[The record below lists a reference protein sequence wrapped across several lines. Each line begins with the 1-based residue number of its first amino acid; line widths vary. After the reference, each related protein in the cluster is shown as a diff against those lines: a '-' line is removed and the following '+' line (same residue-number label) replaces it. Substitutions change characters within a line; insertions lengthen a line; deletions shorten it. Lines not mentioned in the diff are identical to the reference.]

1 MEPIPYNKP
10 FLCGN
15 DIKYIRDAV
24 KSGKISGNG
33 MFTQKCQRYFEDKYH
48 YGKCLMTS
56 SCTDAL
62 EMAAILSG
70 VKEGDEVILPAYT
83 FVSTALAFARQ
94 NATLVF
100 ADSRADNP
108 NIDAAE
114 IERLIT
120 SKTKVIVV
128 VHYAGFVCEMKRICQ
143 IAKDHNIMLIED
155 AAQAFDSFYDGKAAG
170 CFGTMAT
177 FSFHETKNIIA
188 GEGGM
193 LVVNDPKLYSRAE
206 IIWEKGT
213 NRADFSRGKV
223 NKYQWVDIGSSF
235 LPSELTSAF
244 LYAQIEKS
252 GQIQLK
258 RIKLWNLYYKLLKP
272 FEDKGYIALPFHQPE
287 ATGNGH
293 IFYIVCKNSKQRKK
307 IADYLGEKQIL
318 AVTHYLGLHKS
329 PYFKDSYK
337 GTPLKNCDKYE
348 DTLLRLPLY
357 YELRL
362 EDVKYICNTIG
373 DILDYLNIK

>member
-15 DIKYIRDAV
+15 EIKYIREAV

-33 MFTQKCQRYFEDKYH
+33 AFTQKCQRFFEDKYGF
-48 YGKCLMTS
+48 GKCLMTS

-70 VKEGDEVILPAYT
+70 VGEGDEVIMPSYT

-94 NATLVF
+94 NATIVF
-100 ADSRADNP
+100 ADSRDDNP
-108 NIDAAE
+108 NIDE
-114 IERLIT
+114 NQIESLIT
-120 SKTKVIVV
+120 PRTKVIVA
-128 VHYAGFVCEMKRICQ
+128 VHYAGFCCNMDKICE
-143 IAKDHNIMLIED
+143 IARRNNLILIED
-155 AAQAFDSFYDGKAAG
+155 AAQAFDSYYNERPAG
-170 CFGTMAT
+170 SFGAMAT
-177 FSFHETKNIIA
+177 FSFHETKNIIS

-193 LVVNDPKLYSRAE
+193 LAINDPKLFSRAE

-223 NKYQWVDIGSSF
+223 SKYQWVDIGSSF
-235 LPSELTSAF
+235 LPSELISAF

-258 RIKLWNLYYKLLKP
+258 RLKLWNLYYKLLKP
-272 FEDKGYIALPFHQPE
+272 LEDKGYISLPHHSSE
-287 ATGNGH
+287 SSGNGH
-293 IFYIVCKNSKQRKK
+293 IFYIVCKNAKQRKK
-307 IADYLGEKQIL
+307 IAEYLGEKQIL

-329 PYFKDSYK
+329 PYFKERYT
-337 GTPLKNCDKYE
+337 GAPLRNCDKYE
-348 DTLLRLPLY
+348 DSLLRLPLY
-357 YELRL
+357 YEMRL
-362 EDVKYICNTIG
+362 EDVKYVCSTLG
-373 DILDYLNIK
+373 DILDYLNVK